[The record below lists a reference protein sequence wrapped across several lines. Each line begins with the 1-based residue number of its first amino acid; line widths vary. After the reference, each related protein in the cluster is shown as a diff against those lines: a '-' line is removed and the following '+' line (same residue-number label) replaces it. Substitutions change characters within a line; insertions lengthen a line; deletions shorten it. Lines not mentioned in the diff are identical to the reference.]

1 MQSIIISIKEK
12 LSTTD
17 FFRKRSQN
25 LIELY
30 KARHF
35 SKLNNINNQL
45 FPGKIQIDPSAD
57 NKKLFYSLIKIFHP
71 DSYKSHLKRFN
82 EAISNDDTTTI
93 DFYSRLISIE
103 LDNGKN
109 NLVES
114 EYNSEEVYIFDKEED
129 ESYVF
134 NDVELN
140 ESEIDQSIISIISEM
155 FLGNSGRYLESID
168 LSQIDGEL
176 ILSDSNISNL
186 DGLQYCIGVTNLD
199 LSHNKIENIYEI
211 NSLERLEELDLSN
224 NDIVN
229 IDQLIGL
236 DNLETL
242 YLDSNQIDD
251 IEILLKLKELKFVS
265 ILDNPLKNMDVLHK
279 LQENGVIVIYY

>member
-1 MQSIIISIKEK
+1 MQSKILSIKEK

-17 FFRKRSQN
+17 FFRKWSQN

-30 KARHF
+30 KTRHF
-35 SKLNNINNQL
+35 SKLKNINNQL
-45 FPGKIQIDPSAD
+45 FPEKNQIKPMDD

-71 DSYKSHLKRFN
+71 DSYESHLKRFN
-82 EAISNDDTTTI
+82 EAISNDDALTI
-93 DFYSRLISIE
+93 GFYSRLISIA
-103 LDNGKN
+103 LDSGKN

-114 EYNSEEVYIFDKEED
+114 EFNSEEVYIFEEEED
-129 ESYVF
+129 ELYVF

-140 ESEIDQSIISIISEM
+140 ESEVDQSIVSIISQM
-155 FLGNSGRYLESID
+155 FLGNSGKYLESID

-211 NSLERLEELDLSN
+211 NSLEQLEELDLSN

-236 DNLETL
+236 DNLDTI

-251 IEILLKLKELKFVS
+251 IEILLKIKQLKICEY
-265 ILDNPLKNMDVLHK
+265 NR
-279 LQENGVIVIYY
+279 

>member
-1 MQSIIISIKEK
+1 MQSIILSIKEK
-12 LSTTD
+12 LSTTE
-17 FFRKRSQN
+17 FFRKRSQK

-35 SKLNNINNQL
+35 SKLNNISNQL
-45 FPGKIQIDPSAD
+45 FPEKIQSDPSAD

-71 DSYKSHLKRFN
+71 DSYKYHLKRFN

-93 DFYSRLISIE
+93 GFYSRLISIK
-103 LDNGKN
+103 LDNGKY

-155 FLGNSGRYLESID
+155 FLGNSGKYLESID

-176 ILSDSNISNL
+176 ILSNSNISNL

-211 NSLERLEELDLSN
+211 NSLERLQELDLSN
-224 NDIVN
+224 NDIDN

-236 DNLETL
+236 GNLETL

-251 IEILLKLKELKFVS
+251 IAVLLNLKELKFVS
-265 ILDNPLKNMDVLHK
+265 IIDNPLKNMDVLHK